1 MKKVGVVLSG
11 CGVYDGAEIHETV
24 LTLLAI
30 ARNGA
35 QAVCFAPDKQQAD
48 VINHLTG
55 EPMQETR
62 NVLIEAARITRG
74 DIRPLAQAVSTE
86 LDALIVPGGFGAA
99 KNLSNFASQGSESRV
114 DSDLAALAVAMHQAG
129 KPLGFMCIAPAML
142 PKIFDFPLRLTIGTD
157 IDTAEV
163 LEEMG
168 AEHVPCPVDDIVV
181 DEDNKIVT
189 TPPICWRRTSLR
201 PRVVSINWYHVCWCW
216 LNEKGVTAFLRR
228 IFLRA
233 VVVLAVFWGGGI
245 ALFSVMPVPF
255 SAVMV
260 ERQLSA
266 WLSGDFGYVAHSDWV
281 SMDEISPWMGLAVI
295 AAEDQKFPEHWGFDV
310 SAIEKA
316 LAHNERNENR
326 IRGASTL
333 SQQTAKNLFLWDGRS
348 WVRKGLEAG
357 LTLGMETVWSKKRIL
372 TVYLNIAEFGDG
384 VFGVEA
390 AAQRYFHKP
399 ASRLSLSEA
408 ALLAAVLPNPLR
420 FKANAPS
427 GYVRSRQAWIMRQ
440 MRQLGGES
448 FMRENKLY

>member
-1 MKKVGVVLSG
+1 M
-11 CGVYDGAEIHETV
+11 
-24 LTLLAI
+24 
-30 ARNGA
+30 
-35 QAVCFAPDKQQAD
+35 
-48 VINHLTG
+48 
-55 EPMQETR
+55 
-62 NVLIEAARITRG
+62 
-74 DIRPLAQAVSTE
+74 
-86 LDALIVPGGFGAA
+86 
-99 KNLSNFASQGSESRV
+99 
-114 DSDLAALAVAMHQAG
+114 
-129 KPLGFMCIAPAML
+129 
-142 PKIFDFPLRLTIGTD
+142 
-157 IDTAEV
+157 
-163 LEEMG
+163 
-168 AEHVPCPVDDIVV
+168 
-181 DEDNKIVT
+181 
-189 TPPICWRRTSLR
+189 RT
-201 PRVVSINWYHVCWCW
+201 
-216 LNEKGVTAFLRR
+216 GVTAFLRR

-233 VVVLAVFWGGGI
+233 VIVLGVFWGGGI

-260 ERQLSA
+260 ERQLGA

-427 GYVRSRQAWIMRQ
+427 GYMRSRQAWIMRQ

>member
-1 MKKVGVVLSG
+1 M
-11 CGVYDGAEIHETV
+11 
-24 LTLLAI
+24 
-30 ARNGA
+30 
-35 QAVCFAPDKQQAD
+35 
-48 VINHLTG
+48 
-55 EPMQETR
+55 
-62 NVLIEAARITRG
+62 
-74 DIRPLAQAVSTE
+74 
-86 LDALIVPGGFGAA
+86 
-99 KNLSNFASQGSESRV
+99 
-114 DSDLAALAVAMHQAG
+114 
-129 KPLGFMCIAPAML
+129 
-142 PKIFDFPLRLTIGTD
+142 
-157 IDTAEV
+157 
-163 LEEMG
+163 
-168 AEHVPCPVDDIVV
+168 
-181 DEDNKIVT
+181 
-189 TPPICWRRTSLR
+189 RT
-201 PRVVSINWYHVCWCW
+201 
-216 LNEKGVTAFLRR
+216 GVTAFLRR

-260 ERQLSA
+260 ERQLGA

-384 VFGVEA
+384 IFGVEA

>member
-1 MKKVGVVLSG
+1 M
-11 CGVYDGAEIHETV
+11 
-24 LTLLAI
+24 
-30 ARNGA
+30 
-35 QAVCFAPDKQQAD
+35 
-48 VINHLTG
+48 
-55 EPMQETR
+55 
-62 NVLIEAARITRG
+62 
-74 DIRPLAQAVSTE
+74 
-86 LDALIVPGGFGAA
+86 
-99 KNLSNFASQGSESRV
+99 
-114 DSDLAALAVAMHQAG
+114 
-129 KPLGFMCIAPAML
+129 
-142 PKIFDFPLRLTIGTD
+142 
-157 IDTAEV
+157 
-163 LEEMG
+163 
-168 AEHVPCPVDDIVV
+168 
-181 DEDNKIVT
+181 
-189 TPPICWRRTSLR
+189 RT
-201 PRVVSINWYHVCWCW
+201 
-216 LNEKGVTAFLRR
+216 GVTAFLRR

-233 VVVLAVFWGGGI
+233 VIVLGVFWGGGI
-245 ALFSVMPVPF
+245 TLFSVMPVPF

-260 ERQLSA
+260 ERQLGA

-384 VFGVEA
+384 IFGVEA

-427 GYVRSRQAWIMRQ
+427 GYVRNRQAWIMRQ

-448 FMRENKLY
+448 FMRENNLY

>member
-1 MKKVGVVLSG
+1 M
-11 CGVYDGAEIHETV
+11 
-24 LTLLAI
+24 
-30 ARNGA
+30 
-35 QAVCFAPDKQQAD
+35 
-48 VINHLTG
+48 
-55 EPMQETR
+55 
-62 NVLIEAARITRG
+62 
-74 DIRPLAQAVSTE
+74 
-86 LDALIVPGGFGAA
+86 
-99 KNLSNFASQGSESRV
+99 
-114 DSDLAALAVAMHQAG
+114 
-129 KPLGFMCIAPAML
+129 
-142 PKIFDFPLRLTIGTD
+142 
-157 IDTAEV
+157 
-163 LEEMG
+163 
-168 AEHVPCPVDDIVV
+168 
-181 DEDNKIVT
+181 
-189 TPPICWRRTSLR
+189 RT
-201 PRVVSINWYHVCWCW
+201 
-216 LNEKGVTAFLRR
+216 GVTAFLRR

-233 VVVLAVFWGGGI
+233 VIVLGVFWGGGI

-260 ERQLSA
+260 ERQLGA

-372 TVYLNIAEFGDG
+372 IVYLNIAEFGDG

>member
-1 MKKVGVVLSG
+1 M
-11 CGVYDGAEIHETV
+11 
-24 LTLLAI
+24 
-30 ARNGA
+30 R
-35 QAVCFAPDKQQAD
+35 
-48 VINHLTG
+48 
-55 EPMQETR
+55 
-62 NVLIEAARITRG
+62 
-74 DIRPLAQAVSTE
+74 
-86 LDALIVPGGFGAA
+86 
-99 KNLSNFASQGSESRV
+99 
-114 DSDLAALAVAMHQAG
+114 
-129 KPLGFMCIAPAML
+129 
-142 PKIFDFPLRLTIGTD
+142 
-157 IDTAEV
+157 
-163 LEEMG
+163 
-168 AEHVPCPVDDIVV
+168 
-181 DEDNKIVT
+181 
-189 TPPICWRRTSLR
+189 
-201 PRVVSINWYHVCWCW
+201 
-216 LNEKGVTAFLRR
+216 KGVTAFLRR
-228 IFLRA
+228 IFLRV

-260 ERQLSA
+260 ERQLGA

-295 AAEDQKFPEHWGFDV
+295 AAEDQKFPDHWGFDV
-310 SAIEKA
+310 TAIEKA

-384 VFGVEA
+384 IFGVEA

-427 GYVRSRQAWIMRQ
+427 GYVRNR
-440 MRQLGGES
+440 
-448 FMRENKLY
+448 

>member
-1 MKKVGVVLSG
+1 M
-11 CGVYDGAEIHETV
+11 
-24 LTLLAI
+24 
-30 ARNGA
+30 R
-35 QAVCFAPDKQQAD
+35 
-48 VINHLTG
+48 
-55 EPMQETR
+55 
-62 NVLIEAARITRG
+62 
-74 DIRPLAQAVSTE
+74 
-86 LDALIVPGGFGAA
+86 
-99 KNLSNFASQGSESRV
+99 
-114 DSDLAALAVAMHQAG
+114 
-129 KPLGFMCIAPAML
+129 
-142 PKIFDFPLRLTIGTD
+142 
-157 IDTAEV
+157 
-163 LEEMG
+163 
-168 AEHVPCPVDDIVV
+168 
-181 DEDNKIVT
+181 
-189 TPPICWRRTSLR
+189 
-201 PRVVSINWYHVCWCW
+201 
-216 LNEKGVTAFLRR
+216 KGVTAFLRR

-233 VVVLAVFWGGGI
+233 VVVLALFWGGGI

-295 AAEDQKFPEHWGFDV
+295 AAEDQTFPEHLGFDV

-372 TVYLNIAEFGDG
+372 TIYLNIAEFGDG

>member
-1 MKKVGVVLSG
+1 M
-11 CGVYDGAEIHETV
+11 
-24 LTLLAI
+24 
-30 ARNGA
+30 
-35 QAVCFAPDKQQAD
+35 
-48 VINHLTG
+48 
-55 EPMQETR
+55 
-62 NVLIEAARITRG
+62 
-74 DIRPLAQAVSTE
+74 
-86 LDALIVPGGFGAA
+86 
-99 KNLSNFASQGSESRV
+99 
-114 DSDLAALAVAMHQAG
+114 
-129 KPLGFMCIAPAML
+129 
-142 PKIFDFPLRLTIGTD
+142 
-157 IDTAEV
+157 
-163 LEEMG
+163 
-168 AEHVPCPVDDIVV
+168 
-181 DEDNKIVT
+181 
-189 TPPICWRRTSLR
+189 RT
-201 PRVVSINWYHVCWCW
+201 
-216 LNEKGVTAFLRR
+216 GVTAFLRR

-233 VVVLAVFWGGGI
+233 VIVLGVFWGGGI

-260 ERQLSA
+260 ERQLGA

-310 SAIEKA
+310 SAIENA